1 MKKFPKRRDINIED
15 YTVESTDKTKFGL
28 PSDIKFCS
36 KCIISNQRP
45 NSAVEFEHTKDTKK
59 NTINFNENDVCDA
72 CLVKESKTDTIDW
85 DAREKELIDLCNK
98 HRSKDGSY
106 DCLVP
111 GSGGKDSF
119 YQSHILK
126 YKYNMNPLTVTW
138 APNIYTDWGWQN
150 FQSCYWGANS

>member
-59 NTINFNENDVCDA
+59 NTINFNANDVCDA

-119 YQSHILK
+119 YQSHILTK
-126 YKYNMNPLTVTW
+126 ELPVFLEKSKVIFLINQEEIMDLDM
-138 APNIYTDWGWQN
+138 IQ
-150 FQSCYWGANS
+150 FLFR